1 MVSPTAGNGTP
12 GAITPDRKVARGL
25 PPRVWPNRSPKT
37 VYADG
42 HGPNK
47 EARGVY
53 LDHLPIG
60 DATNTEGARTLA
72 RRRRLCVAGQDGA

>member
-1 MVSPTAGNGTP
+1 MVSPAAGNGPP
-12 GAITPDRKVARGL
+12 GAITPDRKVAREL
-25 PPRVWPNRSPKT
+25 PPSACPNRSLKI

-42 HGPNK
+42 HGPHK

-53 LDHLPIG
+53 LDHRPIG

-72 RRRRLCVAGQDGA
+72 RRRRLCVAGLTGA